1 MPGQPKAN
9 DFLMLYRYRPPA
21 RVTGIVIATLGVS
34 GLYGCAVGPD
44 FHTPAPPD
52 AGHYVAGE
60 AITSVG
66 AAGPGGEPQSLV
78 ADQDIPTQWWSLFHS
93 APLDALVRTALH
105 DSPTIV
111 AAEAALR
118 SAQEGYVAQ
127 RGSSVYPQVDGQ
139 FLAEREA
146 APGAAF
152 GFPQSGTSTF
162 TLFDAAVNVSYKF
175 DVAGATRREL
185 EALAAQTDYQRWQL
199 EAARLTLA
207 ANVVTTVITV
217 AALNDQIAA
226 TQDILGT
233 ERDQLSIVQRQR
245 TAGAASPADVLT
257 QQANVAVLEATLP
270 ALQKSLAQSGHRL
283 AVLSGQTPDHAST
296 AGLTLSA
303 LTLPAQLPVSLP
315 ARLVRQRP
323 DVLAAESQLHQA
335 SAQAGVATANLYP
348 QLTLS
353 GSIGSET
360 TSISDLFSPGTAAWN
375 IGGTLLQP
383 LFHGG
388 ELRAKRR
395 QAFDNLDQATAQ
407 YRGTVLSALQDVAD
421 TLRALQAD
429 AQALAADARAQSA
442 THDSLEIT
450 RRQFQAGGT
459 SYVNLLIAQRQDAQA
474 RLTRIQGEMA
484 RMTDSAALLQA
495 LGGGWW
501 NRDQEGSR

>member
-1 MPGQPKAN
+1 
-9 DFLMLYRYRPPA
+9 
-21 RVTGIVIATLGVS
+21 
-34 GLYGCAVGPD
+34 
-44 FHTPAPPD
+44 
-52 AGHYVAGE
+52 
-60 AITSVG
+60 
-66 AAGPGGEPQSLV
+66 
-78 ADQDIPTQWWSLFHS
+78 
-93 APLDALVRTALH
+93 
-105 DSPTIV
+105 
-111 AAEAALR
+111 
-118 SAQEGYVAQ
+118 
-127 RGSSVYPQVDGQ
+127 
-139 FLAEREA
+139 
-146 APGAAF
+146 
-152 GFPQSGTSTF
+152 
-162 TLFDAAVNVSYKF
+162 
-175 DVAGATRREL
+175 VAGATRREL
-185 EALAAQTDYQRWQL
+185 EALAAQTDYQHWQL

-207 ANVVTTVITV
+207 GNVVTTLITV

-233 ERDQLSIVQRQR
+233 ERDQLAIVQRQQ
-245 TAGAASPADVLT
+245 TVGAASPADVLT

-270 ALQKSLAQSGHRL
+270 ALQKSVAQAGHRL

-296 AGLTLSA
+296 EGLTLST

-323 DVLAAESQLHQA
+323 DVLAAESQLHEA

-353 GSIGSET
+353 GSVGSES
-360 TSISDLFSPGTAAWN
+360 TSISNLFGPGTVAWN

-407 YRGTVLSALQDVAD
+407 YRGTVLAALQDVAD

-429 AQALAADARAQSA
+429 GLALAADTRAAAA

-459 SYVNLLIAQRQDAQA
+459 SYINLLIAQRQDAQA
-474 RLTRIQGEMA
+474 RLARIQGEMA

-501 NRDQEGSR
+501 NRDKEGSR

>member
-1 MPGQPKAN
+1 MH
-9 DFLMLYRYRPPA
+9 YCYCRPA
-21 RVTGIVIATLGVS
+21 RVTGIVMATLGVAA
-34 GLYGCAVGPD
+34 LCGCTVGPD
-44 FHTPAPPD
+44 FHTPAAPD
-52 AGHYVAGE
+52 TEHYVAG
-60 AITSVG
+60 APIATVG
-66 AAGPGGEPQSLV
+66 AAGPGGEPQTLV
-78 ADQDIPTQWWSLFHS
+78 PDQDIPAQWWSLFHS
-93 APLDALVRTALH
+93 TPLDALVRTALQ
-105 DSPTIV
+105 DSPTI
-111 AAEAALR
+111 AAAAAALR

-127 RGSSVYPQVDGQ
+127 RGSSVYPQLDGQ
-139 FLAEREA
+139 FQAQREA
-146 APGAAF
+146 APGAAL
-152 GFPQSGTSTF
+152 GFPQAGTSTF
-162 TLFDAAVNVSYKF
+162 TLFDAAVNVTYKF
-175 DVAGATRREL
+175 DLVGATRRQL

-207 ANVVTTVITV
+207 ANVVTTVISV

-233 ERDQLSIVQRQR
+233 ERDQLAIVQRQR
-245 TAGAASPADVLT
+245 SVGAASQADVLT

-270 ALQKSLAQSGHRL
+270 GLQKSVAQAGHRL
-283 AVLSGQTPDHAST
+283 AVLSGQTPDQARTDGLNLST
-296 AGLTLSA
+296 

-323 DVLAAESQLHQA
+323 DVLAAEAQLHQA

-360 TSISDLFSPGTAAWN
+360 TSITDLFSTGTAAWN
-375 IGGTLLQP
+375 IGGSLLQP

-429 AQALAADARAQSA
+429 AQTLAADARAENAAQ
-442 THDSLEIT
+442 DSLEIT

-459 SYVNLLIAQRQDAQA
+459 SYVNLLIAQRQYAQA

-501 NRDQEGSR
+501 NRDKEGSR

>member
-1 MPGQPKAN
+1 MH
-9 DFLMLYRYRPPA
+9 YRYWPPA
-21 RVTGIVIATLGVS
+21 RVTRIVMVTLGVA
-34 GLYGCAVGPD
+34 GLCGCTVGPD
-44 FHTPAPPD
+44 FHAPAAPGTD
-52 AGHYVAGE
+52 QYVAG
-60 AITSVG
+60 APIATVG
-66 AAGPGGEPQSLV
+66 AAGPGDAPQSLV
-78 ADQDIPTQWWSLFHS
+78 PDQDIPAQWWSLFHS
-93 APLDALVRTALH
+93 APLDAWVRTALQ

-111 AAEAALR
+111 AAAAALR

-127 RGSSVYPQVDGQ
+127 RGSSVFPQVDGQ
-139 FLAEREA
+139 FLTEREA

-152 GFPQSGTSTF
+152 GLPQAGTSTF
-162 TLFDAAVNVSYKF
+162 TLFDAAVNVTYKF
-175 DVAGATRREL
+175 DLVGATRREL

-207 ANVVTTVITV
+207 ANVVTTVITA

-226 TQDILGT
+226 TQDMLGT
-233 ERDQLSIVQRQR
+233 ERDQLAIVQRQHSV
-245 TAGAASPADVLT
+245 GAASQADVLT

-270 ALQKSLAQSGHRL
+270 GLQKALAQAGHRL
-283 AVLSGQTPDHAST
+283 AVLCGQTPDHAGT
-296 AGLTLSA
+296 EGLHLNA

-315 ARLVRQRP
+315 AKLVRQRP

-360 TSISDLFSPGTAAWN
+360 TSISNLFAPGTAAWN

-429 AQALAADARAQSA
+429 AQTLAADARAESA
-442 THDSLEIT
+442 ARDSLEIT
-450 RRQFQAGGT
+450 RRQYQAGGT
-459 SYVNLLIAQRQDAQA
+459 SYVNLLIAQRQYAQA

-484 RMTDSAALLQA
+484 RLTDSAALLQA

-501 NRDQEGSR
+501 NREREGSG